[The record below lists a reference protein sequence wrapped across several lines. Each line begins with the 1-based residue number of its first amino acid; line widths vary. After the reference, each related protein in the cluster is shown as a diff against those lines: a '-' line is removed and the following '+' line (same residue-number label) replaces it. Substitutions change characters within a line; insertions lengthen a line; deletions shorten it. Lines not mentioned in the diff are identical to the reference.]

1 MTGISITEHTL
12 ETDRHTSF
20 YLAAGPEDGPLMIF
34 THGWPELSLSWRHQL
49 PFFGAMGF
57 RAIAPDMRGYGRSS
71 VYDHHEDYRQEVVVL
86 DMLELI
92 DHLDRERAVWVGH
105 DWGSPV
111 TWSLAS
117 HHPDRCTA
125 VANLCVP
132 YATLERG
139 LDFVIELVDRSIY
152 PIEEFPAGQWEYMRF
167 YEEQFEKATAPMDAN
182 PYNFVQLIFRKGSAE
197 GAEQPSGTASVRKT
211 GGWFGGISEAPD
223 FPRDGDV
230 ISADELEVYVAGL
243 KDNGFFG
250 PNSWYMNHEANA
262 SYFESVTNDGI
273 LEMPVLF
280 LAARYDYTCES
291 VTSRLAE
298 PMREKC
304 SNLTETI
311 IDSGHWMA
319 QEKPIEVNRE
329 IVKWLVRQSPDFVG

>member
-1 MTGISITEHTL
+1 MARISITEHVLTT
-12 ETDRHTSF
+12 ERHTSF

-71 VYDHHEDYRQEVVVL
+71 VYHRHEDYRQELIVQ
-86 DMLELI
+86 DMLALI
-92 DHLDRERAVWVGH
+92 DHLDREQAIWVGH

-111 TWSLAS
+111 AWNLAS
-117 HHPDRCTA
+117 HHADRCVA

-139 LDFVIELVDRSIY
+139 LDFIIELVDRSVY

-167 YEEQFEKATAPMDAN
+167 YEEQFDVATAPMDAN
-182 PYNFVQLIFRKGSAE
+182 PYNFVQLIFRKGSPE
-197 GAEQPSGTASVRKT
+197 GIGQPSGTANVRKT
-211 GGWFGGISEAPD
+211 NGWFGGLPEAPD
-223 FPRDGDV
+223 FPIDHDV
-230 ISADELEVYVAGL
+230 ISEDELDLYSEGL
-243 KDNGFFG
+243 KRNGFFG
-250 PNSWYMNHEANA
+250 PNSWYMNHQANA
-262 SYFESVTNDGI
+262 SYFESVSNDGI

-291 VTSRLAE
+291 VSSRLAE
-298 PMREKC
+298 PMRDKC

-319 QEKPIEVNRE
+319 QEKPCEVNRE
-329 IVKWLVRQSPDFVG
+329 IVKWLVTQLPEFIG